1 MDKNVKE
8 IVKKINL
15 ITYINYAI
23 TIIFLILIFIFKDN
37 QNRIA
42 NRFIST
48 IVFVGATLFSV
59 ALPILFR
66 TGYYQ
71 KSLKNKGLDISEYF
85 NFKLFINISIFIG
98 SFFALYG
105 YYYPIYKYHLYFSI
119 FVCIW
124 GIYSI
129 FPSSKVIEKDL
140 ITYKVK
146 TEE

>member
-1 MDKNVKE
+1 MKE
-8 IVKKINL
+8 IIKKINL

-23 TIIFLILIFIFKDN
+23 TIILLILIFIFKAN
-37 QNRIA
+37 QTRIA
-42 NRFIST
+42 NRLLST
-48 IVFVGATLFSV
+48 IVLVGATLFSV

-71 KSLKNKGLDISEYF
+71 KSLKDKGLDISDYY
-85 NFKLFINISIFIG
+85 NFKLFLNISILIG
-98 SFFALYG
+98 SLFALYG

-119 FVCIW
+119 FACIW

-129 FPSSKVIEKDL
+129 FPSVKVVEKDF